1 MHSTCTPAF
10 IALYPSLI
18 ATLYSYMAKNK
29 NRHTTYLR
37 RFFQDKSGNI
47 VVGQRPNIFI
57 SLWAIGSIAQLTIF
71 KNATWLSFITTGTLL
86 IWAGLEITSGAS
98 PFRRVMGA
106 VVAVVAVTG
115 IIR

>member
-1 MHSTCTPAF
+1 
-10 IALYPSLI
+10 
-18 ATLYSYMAKNK
+18 MAKNK

-37 RFFQDKSGNI
+37 RFFQDKDGTI

-57 SLWAIGSIAQLTIF
+57 AVWALGSIAQLTIL
-71 KNATWLSFITTGTLL
+71 KDATWLSFITTGALL

-106 VVAVVAVTG
+106 VVAAVTVAG